1 MKVLNRGLAIVLA
14 GVLIL
19 GGEAA
24 FAVSPNAN
32 PNALNNPA
40 RIKAMEKTGNVMDVM
55 SGIVDD
61 VDIKIIPME
70 NGNVGL
76 IEGEIDLKTGQNFEN
91 FKGNTKLK
99 VKLNNV
105 TVNINEYGEFSQ
117 PMPMWKIEP
126 LSVRVFMGKVLVYS
140 NVEDDLDEIR
150 DKIGLERALDR
161 AETAISRLPEDL
173 DDLELE
179 DLNLVR
185 RARLAVDI
193 LKEVI
198 DEGTREEKAL
208 YNKYLDLVEEAEEIM
223 SELLAD
229 LIEWEIELTELEEGS
244 GMYYGKLS
252 INKRISESLMV
263 IVDFDDVDEVDL
275 ELEVGPNGHVWF
287 QTEETDFEVRVELNE
302 FEIEELRVEFD

>member
-1 MKVLNRGLAIVLA
+1 
-14 GVLIL
+14 
-19 GGEAA
+19 
-24 FAVSPNAN
+24 
-32 PNALNNPA
+32 
-40 RIKAMEKTGNVMDVM
+40 
-55 SGIVDD
+55 
-61 VDIKIIPME
+61 
-70 NGNVGL
+70 
-76 IEGEIDLKTGQNFEN
+76 
-91 FKGNTKLK
+91 
-99 VKLNNV
+99 
-105 TVNINEYGEFSQ
+105 
-117 PMPMWKIEP
+117 

>member
-1 MKVLNRGLAIVLA
+1 MKVLNRGVAIVLA

-19 GGEAA
+19 GGSAA

-32 PNALNNPA
+32 ANALKNPA
-40 RIKAMEKTGNVMDVM
+40 RIKAMEKFGNVMEVM

-61 VDIKIIPME
+61 VEIKVVPME

-76 IEGEIDLKTGQNFEN
+76 IEGEIDLKAGQAFEN

-126 LSVRVFMGKVLVYS
+126 LTVRVYMGKVLVYS
-140 NVEDDLDEIR
+140 NVEDEIDEIR

-161 AETAISRLPEDL
+161 AEAAVSRLPEDL
-173 DDLELE
+173 DDL
-179 DLNLVR
+179 DLDDFNLVQ
-185 RARLAVDI
+185 RARIAVDI

-198 DEGTREEKAL
+198 DEGTRAEKDLYEE
-208 YNKYLDLVEEAEEIM
+208 YLDLVEEAEDIM
-223 SELLAD
+223 RELLAD
-229 LIEWEIELTELEEGS
+229 LIEWEIELDEISEDS

-252 INKRISESLMV
+252 INRRISEGLLV
-263 IVDFDDVDEVDL
+263 IVDFDDVDEDDM
-275 ELEVGPNGHVWF
+275 ELEIGPNGHVMF
-287 QTEETDFEVRVELNE
+287 QTEETDFEVRVELDG
-302 FEIEELRVEFD
+302 FEIEELTVKF